1 MYIWTPGYVQST
13 PAGTTDGTLTI
24 PTLKPSD
31 FHLVEEKAGETI
43 YRASSADGSLGAVFG
58 TELHVSCSEVN
69 NPYNALTKASK
80 TPANMRIP
88 GLSSRNAYVRVVAA
102 GSATDEDEPGILPDA
117 VAPVTC
123 SVNLGIPMGVQV
135 TTEQLK
141 AQLALAV
148 AALSNIVTSGTV
160 SALSDAVPISIGA
173 VNIL

>member
-1 MYIWTPGYVQST
+1 MYIWTPGYTQST

-31 FHLVEEKAGETI
+31 FHLIEEKVGETI
-43 YRASSADGSLGAVFG
+43 YRATSQDGSIGAICG
-58 TELHVSCSEVN
+58 TELHVSCSEVS

-80 TPANMRIP
+80 TPANMRVP
-88 GLSSRNAYVRVVAA
+88 GLTSRNAYVRVVAT
-102 GSATDEDEPGILPDA
+102 GSVIDESTGILPDA
-117 VAPVTC
+117 VAPITC
-123 SVNLGIPMGVQV
+123 SVNLGIPMGVSI

-148 AALSNIVTSGTV
+148 AALSNIITTGTV

-173 VNIL
+173 VNIM

>member
-1 MYIWTPGYVQST
+1 MYIWTPGYTQST

-31 FHLVEEKAGETI
+31 FHLVEEKVGETI
-43 YRASSADGSLGAVFG
+43 YRATSQDGSIGAICG
-58 TELHVSCSEVN
+58 TELHVSCSEVS

-80 TPANMRIP
+80 TPANMRVP
-88 GLSSRNAYVRVVAA
+88 GLTSRNAYVRVVAA
-102 GSATDEDEPGILPDA
+102 GSVRDEGTDILPDA
-117 VAPVTC
+117 VAPITC
-123 SVNLGIPMGVQV
+123 SVNLGIPMGVSI

-148 AALSNIVTSGTV
+148 AALSNIVTTGTV

-173 VNIL
+173 VNIM